1 MKLRSQLIFAALLGA
16 TCLSAQAEVCTPED
30 ALKRAEVAA
39 ITINRIA
46 NGNPE
51 KAAQLHELLKDLQVR
66 EPVRS
71 GHGAC
76 EAYNRV
82 IEELE
87 RQEADSP

>member
-16 TCLSAQAEVCTPED
+16 ATLSAQAAVCTPEE

-46 NGNPE
+46 DGNPE
-51 KAAQLHELLKDLQVR
+51 KAAQLHEQLKALQVR
-66 EPVRS
+66 EPTRS
-71 GHGAC
+71 DHGAC
-76 EAYNRV
+76 EAYDRI

-87 RQEADSP
+87 RQDAGSN

>member
-1 MKLRSQLIFAALLGA
+1 MKLRSQLIFAALLGTA
-16 TCLSAQAEVCTPED
+16 ALSTQAAVCTPEE

-51 KAAQLHELLKDLQVR
+51 KAAQLHESLKALQAR
-66 EPVRS
+66 EPTRS
-71 GHGAC
+71 EHGAC

-87 RQEADSP
+87 RQEANSH